1 MNKWT
6 INNFSECI
14 DPVRIDRSRQVKA
27 ATYLTAGKYPIV
39 DQGQS
44 DITGW
49 TDDVSTV
56 ISENLPYI
64 IFGDHTRI
72 FKYVDFPFALGADG
86 TKLIKPRSDINPRYF
101 YYYLLLLDIPS
112 KGYSRHYQLLKEK
125 DISLPPFPEQEKI
138 AAVLL
143 KLQNAILIQEK
154 IIQSLRDLK
163 KSTMNFI
170 FSRGLH
176 GEKTK
181 YTPIGEI
188 PESWE
193 VVKIGE
199 VFNVQLGKMLSQKA
213 HIGNNPKLYLRNK
226 NVQWGKIDVEDILKM
241 DFTPKEMEKFSLV
254 PGDLLICEGGEPGR
268 AAIWQGQI
276 RDCYYQKALHR
287 LRPKTKIISNEFLVY
302 WLMFSIE
309 MQKLYGN
316 AGASSTIAHLP
327 ATQLKSLSIPCP
339 ERMEQDKI
347 VKMMDITSNK
357 LEFNDS
363 KKSALQD
370 LFKTILNKLMTG
382 EIRVGELD
390 IDVESV
396 KI

>member
-163 KSTMNFI
+163 KSTMNFV

-193 VVKIGE
+193 VKDFVNLATLHRGYDLPVQERIEGSIPIIGSNGIVGHHNVAKVKAPGVVTGRSGSIGISYYVDVDYWPLNTGLYVSDFNNNNPLFVHYYFESFDFKKYAAGVSVPTLNRNLVHSVKIAIPMKE
-199 VFNVQLGKMLSQKA
+199 EQVEIAKVLGS
-213 HIGNNPKLYLRNK
+213 
-226 NVQWGKIDVEDILKM
+226 IDKKYS
-241 DFTPKEMEKFSLV
+241 FH
-254 PGDLLICEGGEPGR
+254 
-268 AAIWQGQI
+268 Q
-276 RDCYYQKALHR
+276 
-287 LRPKTKIISNEFLVY
+287 
-302 WLMFSIE
+302 
-309 MQKLYGN
+309 
-316 AGASSTIAHLP
+316 
-327 ATQLKSLSIPCP
+327 
-339 ERMEQDKI
+339 
-347 VKMMDITSNK
+347 
-357 LEFNDS
+357 S
-363 KKSALQD
+363 KKSSLQD

>member
-101 YYYLLLLDIPS
+101 YYYLSLLDIPS

-193 VVKIGE
+193 VVPFINFIVLQRGFDITKREQQNGNVPVVSSGGISSYHDKAKCIGPGVIIGRKGALGTVHYVESDYWPHDTTLWVKDFKTNDPLYVYWFLQTMRLKKFDSGSSNPTLNRNTVHRE
-199 VFNVQLGKMLSQKA
+199 VIAV
-213 HIGNNPKLYLRNK
+213 PKL
-226 NVQWGKIDVEDILKM
+226 
-241 DFTPKEMEKFSLV
+241 KEQKQIAESLCSIARK
-254 PGDLLICEGGEPGR
+254 D
-268 AAIWQGQI
+268 
-276 RDCYYQKALHR
+276 
-287 LRPKTKIISNEFLVY
+287 EFH
-302 WLMFSIE
+302 
-309 MQKLYGN
+309 
-316 AGASSTIAHLP
+316 ST
-327 ATQLKSLSIPCP
+327 
-339 ERMEQDKI
+339 
-347 VKMMDITSNK
+347 
-357 LEFNDS
+357 

-370 LFKTILNKLMTG
+370 LFNTTLNKLMTG
-382 EIRVGELD
+382 ELRVGELD
-390 IDVESV
+390 IDVKSV